1 MRSTSEK
8 QTENRQSCTKG
19 NSIQMRMIDL
29 NLFRV
34 FDAVMHYRSVRE
46 ASRMLSVTPS
56 AVSHA
61 LRRLRQALQ
70 DELFIST
77 ESSMQPTRRAL
88 EVAPAVREGLKNL
101 ELAFV
106 AKESAGTEALRT
118 FHIAATDYACM
129 VILPR
134 LVRRLAPDAPRV
146 ALQVSACNRWDA
158 ADRLQTGCY
167 DLVIGSLN
175 RLERRLRHWKL
186 LSEDH
191 VLVVRNTHPL
201 THGELT
207 KERLLAFSQVSV
219 EPIGDEEIE
228 LVSLI
233 GEERSPK
240 TTFLDSAILGSSE
253 EMTRLGGRPAVRVP
267 HFAAVV
273 PLLQLTDMVAIL
285 PRRLAR
291 LAAADAGIGLLD
303 LPYPS
308 PRLEIEMLWHP
319 RADYDQGLQW
329 LLSELVSAVDGLE

>member
-1 MRSTSEK
+1 
-8 QTENRQSCTKG
+8 
-19 NSIQMRMIDL
+19 L

-34 FDAVMHYRSVRE
+34 FDAVMHHRSVRG

-61 LRRLRQALQ
+61 LRRLRQALH
-70 DELFIST
+70 DELFISA

-88 EVAPAVREGLKNL
+88 EVAPAIREGLKNL
-101 ELAFV
+101 ELAMI
-106 AKESAGTEALRT
+106 AKEPAGTEALRT
-118 FHIAATDYACM
+118 FHIAATEYACM

-134 LVRRLAPDAPRV
+134 LVKRLTPGDPRV
-146 ALQVSACNRWDA
+146 ALQVSTCNRLDVA
-158 ADRLQTGCY
+158 ERLQTGCY
-167 DLVIGSLN
+167 DFVIGSFN
-175 RLERRLRHWKL
+175 KLEKGLRHCKL

-191 VLVVRNTHPL
+191 VLAVRNTHPL
-201 THGELT
+201 TRGELT

-233 GEERSPK
+233 GEEPSPK
-240 TTFLDSAILGSSE
+240 TALLDAAIPAFSE
-253 EMTRLGGRPAVRVP
+253 EMTALAGRPSVRVP

-273 PLLQLTDMVAIL
+273 PLLQVTEMVAIL

-291 LAAADAGIGLLD
+291 SAAASAGIVLLD
-303 LPYPS
+303 LPHPS
-308 PRLEIEMLWHP
+308 PRLEIEMVWHP

-329 LLSELVSAVDGLE
+329 LLSELVGAVDGLESPLNKVSSK

>member
-1 MRSTSEK
+1 MRSTVEK
-8 QTENRQSCTKG
+8 QTENRQNRTVGS
-19 NSIQMRMIDL
+19 SVQMRMIDL

-61 LRRLRQALQ
+61 LRRLRQALH

-88 EVAPAVREGLKNL
+88 ELAPAIREGLQNL
-101 ELAFV
+101 ELALI

-134 LVRRLAPDAPRV
+134 LVKRLAPGAPRV
-146 ALQVSACNRWDA
+146 ALQVSACNRLNVA
-158 ADRLQTGCY
+158 ERLQTGCC
-167 DLVIGSLN
+167 DLIIGSFN
-175 RLERRLRHWKL
+175 RLEKGLRHCKL

-191 VLVVRNTHPL
+191 VLTVRNDHPL
-201 THGELT
+201 THCELT
-207 KERLLAFSQVSV
+207 KERLLAFSRVTV
-219 EPIGDEEIE
+219 EPGGDEEIE
-228 LVSLI
+228 PDNLI
-233 GEERSPK
+233 GEERSPQIAL
-240 TTFLDSAILGSSE
+240 LDSAILKFSE
-253 EMTRLGGRPAVRVP
+253 EMIGLDGRPAVRVP

-273 PLLQLTDMVAIL
+273 PLLQVTDMVAIL
-285 PRRLAR
+285 PRRLAC
-291 LAAADAGIGLLD
+291 LAAANAGIGLLD

-308 PRLEIEMLWHP
+308 PRLEIEMVWH
-319 RADYDQGLQW
+319 RRTDYDQGLQW
-329 LLSELVSAVDGLE
+329 LLSELVGAVDGLE